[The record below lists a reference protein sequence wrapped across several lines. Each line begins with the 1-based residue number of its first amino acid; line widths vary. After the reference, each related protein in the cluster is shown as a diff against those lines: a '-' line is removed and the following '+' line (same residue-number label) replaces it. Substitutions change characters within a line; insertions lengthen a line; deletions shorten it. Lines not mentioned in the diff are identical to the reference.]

1 MRILDQNI
9 LVTHIVLSESVQGG
23 GEDFLGGEVVQ
34 VEDFLGG
41 DDKERLVQEG
51 QASSKLKSSSQLRP
65 RSVLHKSTKRQS
77 RLSVASQ
84 RFASILAT
92 SGWDRSER
100 NRLIPSN
107 ELLKPKVLALHGKK
121 SNNAVTKLQLE
132 NLGITEDKYDIFYL
146 SGLIEEAKGDPTVLE
161 FFNGPFFSWYH
172 DKTDGRFK
180 SSFIEAISNVYKEI
194 LAIGPIDMIYGFSQG
209 ATIAAAVAA
218 AYSDSSFR
226 KIILEPENSRGQSM
240 KKSISRTQN
249 KKSLK
254 ARASMMMSFNL
265 KASRL
270 QPNLSAENFY
280 EA

>member
-9 LVTHIVLSESVQGG
+9 LVTHIVLSKSVQGG
-23 GEDFLGGEVVQ
+23 GEDFLGGEVAQ

-41 DDKERLVQEG
+41 DNKERLVQEG

-65 RSVLHKSTKRQS
+65 RSILHKSTGKQS

-92 SGWDRSER
+92 SGLDRSER

-146 SGLIEEAKGDPTVLE
+146 SGLIEEPKGDPTVLE

-194 LAIGPIDMIYGFSQG
+194 LAIGQIDMIYGFSQG

-270 QPNLSAENFY
+270 QPNLSADSFY